1 MSTATLS
8 VPVTQPQL
16 SYLTEKQQFVMDTIL
31 TDDTKTEICMYGSG
45 RSGKTFLAADYVHE
59 RAIAYPGSMH
69 LFVRATMNALTGGV
83 VSQTFPNLWRAIER
97 YSGVNVLQAK
107 ADNGQPFIYHR
118 AAPHNKFVY
127 YNGSE
132 IRFVGLDVVSTNAAA
147 LDKILS
153 QEYLTIVFEE
163 ATEIGFEVVELA
175 KSRLAQ
181 KVYNA
186 FTGKEAVPKW
196 ICTLN
201 PRTFEDWDYIY
212 FQEHKH
218 PLEPERII
226 ADPEKTSVVHFH
238 LLDNIDN
245 VSQNY
250 KKTLES
256 MSTSGQR
263 RFLEGKHGDN
273 FEGEVFKK
281 LYWETMPPIHEFER
295 LMIYTDPSFKSG
307 PKNDYKASALVGKR
321 KGAFWVLNG
330 RAQQTVTSQMIR
342 NVHELAYWA
351 HDQGW
356 RAPIGYWFENAG
368 MPDDFE
374 EAVRQHGINH
384 NWTCPY
390 KLDNR
395 DKGDKYSRIEAAL
408 EPLNNNGQLF
418 FNNAFKK
425 ERFGQL
431 CVVQFLNFRKKL
443 LPTEHD
449 DVPDAIHGAITLM
462 NLPEPKTGGTS
473 MINKVDR
480 ITF

>member
-1 MSTATLS
+1 M
-8 VPVTQPQL
+8 PVL
-16 SYLTEKQQFVMDTIL
+16 NEKQQFVLDNYLCNDAI
-31 TDDTKTEICMYGSG
+31 TEHCWYGSG
-45 RSGKTFLAADYVHE
+45 RSGKTFLAADYVYE

-69 LFVRATMNALTGGV
+69 LFIRATMHALTGGV
-83 VSQTFPNLWRAIER
+83 VSQTFPNLWRAIEKET
-97 YSGVNVLQAK
+97 GVNLLQAK

-118 AAPHNKFVY
+118 AQPHNKFVL

-163 ATEIGFEVVELA
+163 ATEIGFEVVEMA

-181 KVYNA
+181 KCYH
-186 FTGKEAVPKW
+186 FLTGKEAIPKW

-218 PLEPERII
+218 PLEPEKLIER
-226 ADPEKTSVVHFH
+226 PEETAIVHFS
-238 LLDNIDN
+238 LMDNIDN
-245 VSQNY
+245 VAANY
-250 KKTLES
+250 KKTLQS

-281 LYWETMPPIHEFER
+281 LNWEAAPHITEFER
-295 LMIYTDPSFKSG
+295 LLIYTDPSFKSG
-307 PKNDYKASALVGKR
+307 PKNDYKASALIGKR
-321 KGAFWVLNG
+321 KGAFWILNG

-342 NVHELAYWA
+342 NVHELSYWA
-351 HDQGW
+351 YQQGW
-356 RAPIGYWFENAG
+356 QGGIGYWFENAG

-374 EAVRQHGINH
+374 EAVKQHGIN
-384 NWTCPY
+384 NGWTCPY
-390 KLDNR
+390 RLDNR
-395 DKGDKYSRIEAAL
+395 DKGDKFSRIEAAL

-418 FNNAFKK
+418 FNEAIKR

-431 CVVQFLNFRKKL
+431 CVVQFLNFKKKML
-443 LPTEHD
+443 ATEHD
-449 DVPDAIHGAITLM
+449 DVPDAIHGGITLM
-462 NLPEPKTGGTS
+462 NLPEPRVGGVLTINKTGGPTL
-473 MINKVDR
+473 
-480 ITF
+480 

>member
-1 MSTATLS
+1 M
-8 VPVTQPQL
+8 PVL
-16 SYLTEKQQFVMDTIL
+16 NEKQQFVFDNYLCDDNL
-31 TDDTKTEICMYGSG
+31 TEHCWYGSG
-45 RSGKTFLAADYVHE
+45 RSGKTFLACDFVYE

-97 YSGVNVLQAK
+97 NTGVSVTQAK
-107 ADNGQPFIYHR
+107 ADNGQPFIIHR
-118 AAPHNKFVY
+118 AQPHNKFIL

-132 IRFVGLDVVSTNAAA
+132 IRFVGLDVVSTDRSA

-163 ATEIGFEVVELA
+163 ATEIGFEVVEMA

-181 KVYNA
+181 KCFHVV
-186 FTGKEAVPKW
+186 TGKEGIPKW

-201 PRTFEDWDYIY
+201 PRTFEDWDFVY

-218 PLEPERII
+218 PLEPEKII
-226 ADPEKTSVVHFH
+226 ANPEQTNVVHFH
-238 LLDNIDN
+238 LMDNIDN
-245 VSQNY
+245 VAENY

-281 LYWETMPPIHEFER
+281 LNWEDAPAIHEFER
-295 LMIYTDPSFKSG
+295 LLIYTDPSFKSG
-307 PKNDYKASALVGKR
+307 PKNDYKASALIGKR
-321 KGAFWVLNG
+321 KGAYWVLNG
-330 RAQQTVTSQMIR
+330 RAQQTVTSQMVR
-342 NVHELAYWA
+342 NVHELAHWA
-351 HDQGW
+351 QAKGW
-356 RAPIGYWFENAG
+356 RRGIEYYFENAG

-384 NWTCPY
+384 GWTCPFR
-390 KLDNR
+390 LDNR
-395 DKGDKYSRIEAAL
+395 DKGDKFSRIESAL
-408 EPLNNNGQLF
+408 EPLNKNGQLF
-418 FNNAFKK
+418 FNNEFKK

-431 CVVQFLNFRKKL
+431 CVVQFLNFKRKL

-449 DVPDAIHGAITLM
+449 DVPDAIHGGITLM
-462 NLPEPKTGGTS
+462 NLPDPKVGGTS
-473 MINKVDR
+473 MINKTDR